1 LRVTDD
7 GVGIDLDGLSGRRPG
22 LGLLSMQERAEAIG
36 GRWRIESIQGK
47 GTQVSVSV
55 GATPS

>member
-1 LRVTDD
+1 
-7 GVGIDLDGLSGRRPG
+7 
-22 LGLLSMQERAEAIG
+22 MQERAEAIG